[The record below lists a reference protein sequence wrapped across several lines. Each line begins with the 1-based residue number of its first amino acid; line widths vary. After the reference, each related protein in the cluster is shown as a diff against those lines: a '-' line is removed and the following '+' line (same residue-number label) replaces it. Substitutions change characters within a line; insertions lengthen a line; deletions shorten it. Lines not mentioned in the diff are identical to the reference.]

1 MVTLQRES
9 EDKTLRE
16 KEAFDPVTSSIV
28 MMSQLSICTF
38 CEYPKWC
45 RKYSFLKKKMNN
57 SENKEFSNLSI

>member
-9 EDKTLRE
+9 EDKTLKE
-16 KEAFDPVTSSIV
+16 KEAFEPVTSSIV

-38 CEYPKWC
+38 CEYRKWC
-45 RKYSFLKKKMNN
+45 RKSSFKKKMNN